1 MSVGTVADAVLVLD
15 VEADAVAASVSLKR
29 VEDSS

>member
-1 MSVGTVADAVLVLD
+1 MPAGTAADAVLVLD
-15 VEADAVAASVSLKR
+15 VEADTVAVGVSLKR

>member
-1 MSVGTVADAVLVLD
+1 MPAGTVADAVLVLD
-15 VEADAVAASVSLKR
+15 VEADAVAGGVSLKR